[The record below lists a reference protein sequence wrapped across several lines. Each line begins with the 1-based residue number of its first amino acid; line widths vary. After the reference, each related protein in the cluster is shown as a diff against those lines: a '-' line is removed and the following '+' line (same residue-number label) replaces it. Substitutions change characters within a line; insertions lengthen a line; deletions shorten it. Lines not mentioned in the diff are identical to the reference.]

1 MESGDAVAPEPVEH
15 VGVVA
20 VAQKRLRVSPDELG
34 VEVGDDGD
42 LVLAADRREH
52 GSDPGIGEC
61 SVQIGRPVPGRGSYL
76 AGCGVLD
83 WHQQLSAIVNR
94 YVEAWS
100 QGNVDAIVD
109 MLTDT
114 ATLAMPPTA
123 SWFRGLEAIAVF
135 LRATALDGTRSW
147 RLLPTSANAQLAMGA
162 YARDPS
168 GAYLPYGVAVLG
180 LRGDKI
186 DEITNFSDPAAP
198 DRFGLPRH
206 A

>member
-1 MESGDAVAPEPVEH
+1 
-15 VGVVA
+15 
-20 VAQKRLRVSPDELG
+20 
-34 VEVGDDGD
+34 
-42 LVLAADRREH
+42 
-52 GSDPGIGEC
+52 
-61 SVQIGRPVPGRGSYL
+61 
-76 AGCGVLD
+76 
-83 WHQQLSAIVNR
+83 
-94 YVEAWS
+94 
-100 QGNVDAIVD
+100 
-109 MLTDT
+109 
-114 ATLAMPPTA
+114 
-123 SWFRGLEAIAVF
+123 VF

-168 GAYLPYGVAVLG
+168 GGYLPYGVAVLG